1 VTTQRPQLTL
11 GPFSFK
17 LEKVEIQIV
26 ATGTVK
32 WFSAEKG
39 FGFIVP
45 DDGGKDLFVHHS
57 NIDSSGFRSLTD
69 GQRVQYEPGQGKKGP
84 EATKVRPI

>member
-1 VTTQRPQLTL
+1 MAEA
-11 GPFSFK
+11 GASFISTRK
-17 LEKVEIQIV
+17 LEMHIV